1 MENWKILNTE
11 NFIKLI
17 RKEDEKMKIK
27 EAEDDKEVSPL
38 QGPVACDDLGIFP
51 QPFC

>member
-11 NFIKLI
+11 NFIKFM

-27 EAEDDKEVSPL
+27 EAEDDKELDFNEVILFYFASK
-38 QGPVACDDLGIFP
+38 
-51 QPFC
+51 